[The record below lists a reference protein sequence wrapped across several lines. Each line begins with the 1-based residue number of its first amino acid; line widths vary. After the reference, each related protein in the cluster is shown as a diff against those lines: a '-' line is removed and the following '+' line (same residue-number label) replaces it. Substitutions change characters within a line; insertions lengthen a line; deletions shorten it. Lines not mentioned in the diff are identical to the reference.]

1 MVPTWYMLRKIE
13 IGHPLAENGARW
25 AGRAH
30 TTHVQ
35 VRLCD
40 GAAPSM
46 LQVSGPPHA
55 QMFRMVLD
63 AAGFQT
69 TYLDES
75 GRTRLIFRGA
85 GGRSMQEPSS

>member
-1 MVPTWYMLRKIE
+1 
-13 IGHPLAENGARW
+13 
-25 AGRAH
+25 
-30 TTHVQ
+30 
-35 VRLCD
+35 
-40 GAAPSM
+40 M